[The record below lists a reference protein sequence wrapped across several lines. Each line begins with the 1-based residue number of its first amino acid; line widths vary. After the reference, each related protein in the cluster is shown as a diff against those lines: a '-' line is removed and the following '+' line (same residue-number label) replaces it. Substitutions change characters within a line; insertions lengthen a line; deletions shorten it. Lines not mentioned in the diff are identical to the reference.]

1 MGARERILDAVQARI
16 GGAADAF
23 IEVEYADAVEE
34 FYERSTAFRHVATV
48 TLRPEHTSYFLVLP
62 RPEVHISRLLMVG
75 TSYEQLIPV
84 PEFIEGMT
92 GSSHYFF
99 APATTLKLRE
109 APTEEKVVSVVMVL
123 APESPL
129 SVPDELLVL
138 HREGIKDLLLSRLFA
153 VPQRPWT
160 SERLAQLHSR
170 RASRAIAEARQTA
183 NQGYGNKPWAF
194 PSFA

>member
-23 IEVEYADAVEE
+23 VEVEYADAVEE
-34 FYERSTAFRHVATV
+34 FFERSTAYRHTVTV
-48 TLRPEHTSYFLVLP
+48 TLRPSKTTYILVPP
-62 RPEVHISRLLMVG
+62 RPEVHITRLLIVG
-75 TSYEQLIPV
+75 TSYESLTPV
-84 PEFIEGMT
+84 PAFVEGMA
-92 GSSHYFF
+92 GASEYVFV
-99 APATTLKLRE
+99 PPNTLKLRE
-109 APTEEKVVSVVMVL
+109 APSAEKVISVVMVL
-123 APESPL
+123 SPESPD

-138 HREGIKDLLLSRLFA
+138 FREGIKDLLLSRLFA